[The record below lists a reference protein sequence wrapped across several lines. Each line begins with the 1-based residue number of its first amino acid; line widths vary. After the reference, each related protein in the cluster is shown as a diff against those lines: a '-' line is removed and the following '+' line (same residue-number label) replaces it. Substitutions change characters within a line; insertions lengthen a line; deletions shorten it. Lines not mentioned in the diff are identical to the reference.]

1 MRGCRVAALTL
12 ASIAA
17 AWAAAPARAELLDA
31 EGNAPGIESPA
42 PVLDDVGFITGNTTI
57 STAFSITA
65 SGTYTVTLT
74 DLLFPDPF
82 QSLALAITSAT
93 TTFGTLTAPGSIDVV
108 LDGPMQLFALVF
120 GMPDTHSGVGLYGVN
135 VVLSGGGGS
144 EPVPLP
150 AGAWLLLSGLSALL
164 VRRSSLRRGTA
175 RIDAE

>member
-1 MRGCRVAALTL
+1 MKSRRVAALAL

-17 AWAAAPARAELLDA
+17 AWAAAPVRAELLDA
-31 EGNAPGIESPA
+31 EGNAAGISRAA
-42 PVLDDVGFITGNTTI
+42 PVLEDVGFITGNSTV

-93 TTFGTLTAPGSIDVV
+93 TTFGSLTEPGSVDVI

-120 GMPDTHSGVGLYGVN
+120 GTPDAVSGIGLYGLAIT
-135 VVLSGGGGS
+135 LSDGGGS

-150 AGAWLLLSGLSALL
+150 AGAWLLLSGLAALL
-164 VRRSSLRRGTA
+164 ARRRA
-175 RIDAE
+175 